1 MSKYMSRLFSLHTY
15 YTSIFSVRVFL
26 YVGVLCI
33 GYISL
38 ISCVPQYKQKAD
50 VHSTELSQLSL
61 SYPFSVVATT
71 AMIADVV
78 KNIVGNKAE
87 VIQIIPNGLD
97 PHTYIPSRTDIV
109 RISQADII
117 VYNGL
122 HLEGSL
128 NNALARLSDK
138 KNIISMAELLERVDF
153 FVDEQKKTDPHIW
166 MNVSIWNQAVEHL
179 GNIFATIDPKNKDFY
194 VHNQREYSYKL
205 IQLHTYINNM
215 LQTIP
220 EKSRILITSHDAFQY
235 FAEGYQFTVYGIQGI
250 STTSEASLLY
260 INFLVSLII
269 EKEVSAVFVE
279 TSISPKYIQVL
290 IEGVESNGKNVKNG
304 GSLYADAMG
313 NIHTYEGTYIGMMDF
328 NAKNNNSSF
337 RRYCFVYYFFRIY
350 GAKLMM
356 QKKNII
362 HKTPKDTTQN
372 TDVSSKGT
380 GKKTTN

>member
-1 MSKYMSRLFSLHTY
+1 MLKYIGRLFSLHTY
-15 YTSIFSVRVFL
+15 YKSIFSVSFRVFL

-38 ISCVPQYKQKAD
+38 ISCIPQYKQKAD

-78 KNIVGNKAE
+78 KNIVGDKAE
-87 VIQIIPNGLD
+87 VTQIIPNGLD

-122 HLEGSL
+122 YLEGSL
-128 NNALARLSDK
+128 NNALARLSGK

-153 FVDEQKKTDPHIW
+153 FVDKQKKTDPHIW
-166 MNVSIWNQAVEHL
+166 MNVFIWNQAVEHL
-179 GNIFATIDPKNKDFY
+179 GDIFATIDPKNKDFY
-194 VHNQREYSYKL
+194 VRNQREYSYKL
-205 IQLHTYINNM
+205 TRLHTYIYNM

-235 FAEGYQFTVYGIQGI
+235 FSEGYQFTVYGIQGI

-279 TSISPKYIQVL
+279 TSISSKYIQVL

-313 NIHTYEGTYIGMMDF
+313 NINTYEGTYIGMMDS
-328 NAKNNNSSF
+328 NA
-337 RRYCFVYYFFRIY
+337 RTITAALGGTVLY
-350 GAKLMM
+350 
-356 QKKNII
+356 
-362 HKTPKDTTQN
+362 TTFLEYMEQN
-372 TDVSSKGT
+372 
-380 GKKTTN
+380 